1 VWQVPHHAGHPGFKC
16 FVAETSDNQEE
27 LADELKKHQQLRD
40 ERLCKVCFCKSF
52 EEPAVGNILMVKS
65 LIFIQTP
72 GDLSKTNE

>member
-1 VWQVPHHAGHPGFKC
+1 VPRHADHPDFKC
-16 FVAETSDNQEE
+16 FVAETSDNQDE
-27 LADELKKHQQLRD
+27 LADKLKYQQLRD
-40 ERLCKVCFCKSF
+40 ERLCKVCFWKSF